1 MPSKT
6 STRVQLELSP
16 VSMKRLRSLKDKTEA
31 SSYAEV
37 TKNALKLYEHMIDLA
52 RSGDTLLVHD
62 KKGITRELKLFF

>member
-1 MPSKT
+1 
-6 STRVQLELSP
+6 
-16 VSMKRLRSLKDKTEA
+16 MKRLRSLKDKTEA